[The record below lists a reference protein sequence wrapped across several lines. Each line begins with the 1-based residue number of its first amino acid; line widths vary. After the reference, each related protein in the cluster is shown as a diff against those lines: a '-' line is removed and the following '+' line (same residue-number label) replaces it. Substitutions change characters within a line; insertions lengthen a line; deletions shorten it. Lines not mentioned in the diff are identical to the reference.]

1 MATDAQNTQ
10 RWESTSAPV
19 INHDKSADRWRLEL
33 NNTPKKKKTARKRSA
48 WYTTRE
54 EAEASASWW
63 RLSWEQGNS
72 GKKINPGTQ
81 PDEPRRNSS
90 GSSPADVELPPGKL
104 CNELYEWVWYA
115 AVPRTGSATAV
126 VKKS

>member
-1 MATDAQNTQ
+1 
-10 RWESTSAPV
+10 PV

-33 NNTPKKKKTARKRSA
+33 NFTPKKKKTARKRSA
-48 WYTTRE
+48 WYPTRE

-63 RLSWEQGNS
+63 RLSWEQGNN

-90 GSSPADVELPPGKL
+90 RSSPADVELPPGKSERSIGRL
-104 CNELYEWVWYA
+104 NRVQELQFKRQRKEGSSLSRGEWM
-115 AVPRTGSATAV
+115 
-126 VKKS
+126 KSN